1 VNSRNRILTALE
13 HKEPDRVPVDLG
25 GTESSGITAIA
36 YNRLKRHLNLSG
48 RSQIYDIS
56 QMICKVE
63 EPVVESVGSD
73 AVPLLIEPRSWKPWT
88 LVDGSPAEIPARAN
102 LRRTDDG
109 EVVQLSENGQVVARS
124 TSSGYYLDNVS
135 PPLADACSTAHIEKY
150 RYFENFDWP
159 DYLDETYEDLNRKA
173 KKLYQETDYLIV
185 GNLWVHIF
193 AAGQAL
199 RGYENFMTDLIAN
212 QKLAHCLMENL
223 MNVYMKRV
231 SEYAEAVGEYVQVIE
246 VNDDLGAQFGPQLN
260 PDLYRKMIK
269 PYHRKLW
276 SYIKEKTG
284 CYLLFHSC
292 GSVYDFI
299 PDFIEMGID
308 ALNPVQVSARNMDT
322 ARLKREFGSEISF
335 WGGGCDTQRVLPFG
349 TTDEIEEE
357 VKRRVDDLASDGGFV
372 FTQVHN
378 IQPDVPPENIMAM
391 YNALNKYLS
400 TGD

>member
-25 GTESSGITAIA
+25 ATESSGMTGIA
-36 YNRLKRHLNLSG
+36 YNRLKRHLNLGG
-48 RSQIYDIS
+48 RTQLYDIS

-63 EPVVESVGSD
+63 NPVLECIGSD
-73 AVPLLIEPRSWKPWT
+73 AVPLLIEPRAWKPWT
-88 LVDGSPAEIPARAN
+88 LQDGSPAEIPAGVD
-102 LRRTDDG
+102 LRRMDDG
-109 EVVQLSENGQVVARS
+109 GMVLFSEDGGVAARS
-124 TSSGYYLDNVS
+124 TSGGLYLDDVS
-135 PPLADACSTAHIEKY
+135 SPLADARSTADIEKY
-150 RYFENFDWP
+150 RYFKNFDWP

-173 KKLYQETDYLIV
+173 EKLYQESDYLIV

-199 RGYENFMTDLIAN
+199 RGFENFMIDLIAN

-223 MNVYMKRV
+223 MNVYMERV
-231 SEYAEAVGEYVQVIE
+231 TRYAEAVGEYVQVIE
-246 VNDDLGAQFGPQLN
+246 VNDDLGTQFGPQLN
-260 PDLYRKMIK
+260 PALYRKMIK
-269 PYHRKLW
+269 PYHEKLW
-276 SYIKEKTG
+276 KHVKEKTG
-284 CYLLFHSC
+284 CYLLLHSC

-322 ARLKREFGSEISF
+322 ARLKKEFGSQMSF

-349 TTDEIEEE
+349 TPDEVEEE
-357 VKRRVDDLASDGGFV
+357 VKRRIDDMAPGGGFI

-391 YNALNKYLS
+391 YRAMDKY
-400 TGD
+400 GK